1 MLEYWTP
8 TGSMRC
14 SSCWVWSWRWAMILS
29 CCGHASAAVY
39 VKNSSFIEVL
49 NRISRRNQY
58 TYLSFTTSPSTCI
71 TSNYQKCHR
80 LVKLSCRADINSN
93 VSRDAMTYQIDIGI
107 IYRFRGIVETGYGR
121 GGKKLEFPTANLGPS
136 TFYVF

>member
-1 MLEYWTP
+1 MTHVA
-8 TGSMRC
+8 
-14 SSCWVWSWRWAMILS
+14 SCKCDVITHTIFTRPGTS
-29 CCGHASAAVY
+29 VTT
-39 VKNSSFIEVL
+39 SSFIGKK
-49 NRISRRNQY
+49 ISRFPSQVRR
-58 TYLSFTTSPSTCI
+58 STCL